1 MIGVLTAALNA
12 VALRLVRVDEV
23 PGCMRARIRWWSAHN
38 PAFLLVSAIVAA
50 AGLTTLMAAA
60 LRPAMASAGPRTVAV
75 GSRAPD
81 RGRR

>member
-1 MIGVLTAALNA
+1 MGAVTLGETLAGLGVIGVLTAVLNV

-38 PAFLLVSAIVAA
+38 PAFLLVSAIVVA

-60 LRPAMASAGPRTVAV
+60 R
-75 GSRAPD
+75 
-81 RGRR
+81 